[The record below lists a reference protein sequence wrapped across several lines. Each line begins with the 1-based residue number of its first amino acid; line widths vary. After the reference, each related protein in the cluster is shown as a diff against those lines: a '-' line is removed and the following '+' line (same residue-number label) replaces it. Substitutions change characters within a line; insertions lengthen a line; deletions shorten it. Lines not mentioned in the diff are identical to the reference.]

1 MSLSLLFKS
10 LLQRKVITALLLIQ
24 LTLTLAL
31 LSNSVLLSQQAY
43 QLSNQP
49 TGLQLD
55 TTLAV
60 ELKPTDDN
68 LLAHP
73 ALAELIDRQLTALRQ
88 IAGVRAA
95 AFSNQTP
102 LLFGGMNGNVY
113 VDGKED
119 TTNIDMVP
127 YNFAEAELFDTLQM
141 TLLHGRWLTAEDKNS
156 GNVVLTDKLATKLFG
171 QSQLALGQL
180 TSAGTVVGVVADMMY
195 QRFASD
201 QYYGVFFNSDLR
213 RADYGYRLLL
223 QVDKAAVGKVRDQL
237 SRVLRDVEPEIDIR
251 NIVSLRQ
258 LHRDV
263 FEQERGL
270 AILLSVLSALML
282 LVAMISAY
290 SHALFHGVQ
299 QQNEIG
305 IKRALGASK
314 SRILLEVFS
323 ESWLTTSLGA
333 VFGLLVSYLLQ
344 QQLAQV
350 ISLPP
355 LSFWLPVSAALLLL
369 VCVTVATWYP
379 AAIATRVSPATATK
393 AL

>member
-1 MSLSLLFKS
+1 MSFSLLIKS
-10 LLQRKVITALLLIQ
+10 LLQRKVITVLLLVQ

-43 QLSNQP
+43 SLSNQP

-55 TTLAV
+55 TTLAI

-68 LLAHP
+68 LIVHP
-73 ALAELIDRQLTALRQ
+73 ALSELIARQLAALKQ
-88 IAGVRAA
+88 LPGVRYA

-102 LLFGGMNGNVY
+102 LLFGGMNGDVNVP
-113 VDGKED
+113 DSAD
-119 TTNIDMVP
+119 TRSVDMVP
-127 YNFAEAELFDTLQM
+127 FNFAGPELFDTLQM
-141 TLLHGRWLTAEDKNS
+141 TLLHGRWLTEEDKNA
-156 GNVVLTDKLATKLFG
+156 GNIVLTDKLAKQLFD
-171 QSQLALGQL
+171 QSPLALGQL

-201 QYYGVFFNSDLR
+201 QYYGLFFNSDLR

-223 QVDKAAVGKVRDQL
+223 QVEKHAIDSVRDKL
-237 SRVLRDVEPEIDIR
+237 SAVLRQVEPEIDIR
-251 NIVSLRQ
+251 QIVSLRQ

-299 QQNEIG
+299 QQHEIG

-314 SRILLEVFS
+314 NRILLDVFS
-323 ESWLTTSLGA
+323 ESWLTTAIGA
-333 VFGLLVSYLLQ
+333 ALGLLASYLLQ
-344 QQLAQV
+344 QQLAKV
-350 ISLPP
+350 ISLPALPLWLP
-355 LSFWLPVSAALLLL
+355 LSAAVMLLL
-369 VCVTVATWYP
+369 CVTVATWYP

>member
-1 MSLSLLFKS
+1 MSLSLLIKS
-10 LLQRKVITALLLIQ
+10 LLQRKVITALLLVQ

-55 TTLAV
+55 TTLAI

-73 ALAELIDRQLTALRQ
+73 ALGELIGRQLTALRQ
-88 IAGVRAA
+88 IPGVRAA

-102 LLFGGMNGNVY
+102 LIFGGMNGNVY
-113 VDGKED
+113 IEGKED

-141 TLLHGRWLTAEDKNS
+141 TLLHGRWLTGEDKNS

-201 QYYGVFFNSDLR
+201 QYYAVFFNSDLG

-223 QVDKAAVGKVRDQL
+223 QVDKAAVSAVRD
-237 SRVLRDVEPEIDIR
+237 
-251 NIVSLRQ
+251 
-258 LHRDV
+258 
-263 FEQERGL
+263 
-270 AILLSVLSALML
+270 
-282 LVAMISAY
+282 
-290 SHALFHGVQ
+290 
-299 QQNEIG
+299 
-305 IKRALGASK
+305 
-314 SRILLEVFS
+314 
-323 ESWLTTSLGA
+323 
-333 VFGLLVSYLLQ
+333 
-344 QQLAQV
+344 
-350 ISLPP
+350 
-355 LSFWLPVSAALLLL
+355 
-369 VCVTVATWYP
+369 
-379 AAIATRVSPATATK
+379 
-393 AL
+393 

>member
-1 MSLSLLFKS
+1 MSLTLLLKS
-10 LLQRKVITALLLIQ
+10 LLQRKVITALLLVQ

-68 LLAHP
+68 LIVHP
-73 ALAELIDRQLTALRQ
+73 ALGELIARQLTALKQ
-88 IAGVRAA
+88 IPGVRYA

-119 TTNIDMVP
+119 TTNINTVP

-156 GNVVLTDKLATKLFG
+156 GNVVLTEKLATTLFG
-171 QSQLALGQL
+171 APAQALGQL

-201 QYYGVFFNSDLR
+201 QYYGLFFNSDLR

-223 QVDKAAVGKVRDQL
+223 QVDAKAADQVRQQL
-237 SRVLRDVEPEIDIR
+237 SEALRAVEPEIDIR
-251 NIVSLRQ
+251 LIVSLRQ

-270 AILLSVLSALML
+270 AILLSVLSGLML
-282 LVAMISAY
+282 VVAMISAY
-290 SHALFHGVQ
+290 SHALFHGLQ
-299 QQNEIG
+299 QQNDIG

-314 SRILLEVFS
+314 QHILLEVFS
-323 ESWLTTSLGA
+323 ESWLTTAIGA
-333 VFGLLVSYLLQ
+333 VLGLLASYLLQ
-344 QQLAQV
+344 QQLAKV
-350 ISLPP
+350 ISLPALP
-355 LSFWLPVSAALLLL
+355 LWLPVGAALVLLL
-369 VCVTVATWYP
+369 CVTVATWYP

-393 AL
+393 TL

>member
-1 MSLSLLFKS
+1 MSLTLLLKS
-10 LLQRKVITALLLIQ
+10 LLQRKVITALLLVQ
-24 LTLTLAL
+24 LILTLAL
-31 LSNSVLLSQQAY
+31 VSNSVLLSQQAY

-68 LLAHP
+68 LIVHP
-73 ALAELIDRQLTALRQ
+73 ALGELISRQLVAIRQ
-88 IAGVRAA
+88 ISGVQHA

-102 LLFGGMNGNVY
+102 LLFGGMNGDVNVP
-113 VDGKED
+113 DQEE
-119 TTNIDMVP
+119 TNRVDMVP

-141 TLLHGRWLTAEDKNS
+141 TLLHGRWLTAEDKNA
-156 GNVVLTDKLATKLFG
+156 GNIVLTEKLAIKLFG
-171 QSQLALGQL
+171 SAPQALGQL

-201 QYYGVFFNSDLR
+201 QYYGLFFNSDLR

-223 QVDKAAVGKVRDQL
+223 QVDAASVSSVREQL
-237 SRVLRDVEPEIDIR
+237 SDALRAVEPEIDIR
-251 NIVSLRQ
+251 QIVSLRQ

-290 SHALFHGVQ
+290 SHALFHGIQ

-314 SRILLEVFS
+314 RHILLEVFS
-323 ESWLTTSLGA
+323 ESWLTTGIGA
-333 VFGLLVSYLLQ
+333 GLGLLASYVLQ
-344 QQLAQV
+344 QQLAKV
-350 ISLPP
+350 ISLPAMP
-355 LSFWLPVSAALLLL
+355 LWLPLAATAVLLL
-369 VCVTVATWYP
+369 CVTVATWYP

>member
-1 MSLSLLFKS
+1 MSFSLMLKS
-10 LLQRKVITALLLIQ
+10 LMQRKVITILLLVQ

-31 LSNSVLLSQQAY
+31 LTNSVLLSQQAY
-43 QLSNQP
+43 QLTNQP
-49 TGLQLD
+49 TGLKLD

-68 LLAHP
+68 LLQHP
-73 ALAELIDRQLTALRQ
+73 ALADLIARQLAALRQ
-88 IAGVRAA
+88 ISGIKHA

-113 VDGKED
+113 VDGKQD

-141 TLLHGRWLTAEDKNS
+141 RLIHGRWLTAEDKNVE
-156 GNVVLTDKLATKLFG
+156 NVVLTEKLATKLFG
-171 QSQLALGQL
+171 DSQQAIGQP
-180 TSAGTVVGVVADMMY
+180 TSTGTVIGVVADMMY

-201 QYYGVFFNSDLR
+201 QYYAAFFNGDLR

-223 QVDKAAVGKVRDQL
+223 QVEPAAIERVRALLADT
-237 SRVLRDVEPEIDIR
+237 LRSVEPEIDVQQ
-251 NIVSLRQ
+251 IVSLRQ
-258 LHRDV
+258 LHQDV

-290 SHALFHGVQ
+290 SHALFHGMQ

-314 SRILLEVFS
+314 SRILLDVFS
-323 ESWLTTSLGA
+323 ESWLTTLTGALLGIVA
-333 VFGLLVSYLLQ
+333 SYLLQ
-344 QQLAQV
+344 QQLATV
-350 ISLPP
+350 ISLPTLP
-355 LSFWLPVSAALLLL
+355 IWLPLAGALLLL
-369 VCVTVATWYP
+369 LCVTAATWYP